1 MSLINIHT
9 IFLKTGIP
17 ISGTTLVYGHFQQI
31 KGASNDLTPT
41 IVNIDVMTVII
52 ALMTGPHQP
61 AANQRGKYTPSFPA
75 ARMWR
80 GSGTGAGAGL
90 PPNLELGH

>member
-1 MSLINIHT
+1 MA
-9 IFLKTGIP
+9 
-17 ISGTTLVYGHFQQI
+17 ISIVTLSKYCEYRCQ
-31 KGASNDLTPT
+31 NW
-41 IVNIDVMTVII
+41 TVII
-52 ALMTGPHQP
+52 VLMTGPQQP

-80 GSGTGAGAGL
+80 GAGAGVGAGL

>member
-1 MSLINIHT
+1 MTDNDKPSPILTSMYCINIHT

-41 IVNIDVMTVII
+41 IVNIDVKI
-52 ALMTGPHQP
+52 
-61 AANQRGKYTPSFPA
+61 
-75 ARMWR
+75 
-80 GSGTGAGAGL
+80 
-90 PPNLELGH
+90 